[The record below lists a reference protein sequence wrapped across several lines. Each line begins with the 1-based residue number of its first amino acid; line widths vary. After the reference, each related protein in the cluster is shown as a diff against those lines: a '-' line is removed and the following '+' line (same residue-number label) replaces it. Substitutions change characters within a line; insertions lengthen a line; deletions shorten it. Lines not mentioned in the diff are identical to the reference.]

1 MALYIIIG
9 HDVPDSLELRKQ
21 FRSAHLERLTVLDEL
36 RRLIIAGP
44 TPIAHGEP
52 EMSGSVLVVDFDSD
66 EAVQAWASEEPY
78 LLNGVYSH
86 VDIKPFIQVFPKS
99 AS

>member
-1 MALYIIIG
+1 MALYVIIG
-9 HDVPDSLELRKQ
+9 HDVPDSLALRKQ
-21 FRSAHLERLTVLDEL
+21 FRPAHLERLAVLDQQK
-36 RRLIIAGP
+36 RLIVGGP
-44 TPIAHGEP
+44 TPIAHGKP
-52 EMSGSVLVVDFDSD
+52 EIGGSVLVVDFDND

-99 AS
+99 EA

>member
-1 MALYIIIG
+1 
-9 HDVPDSLELRKQ
+9 
-21 FRSAHLERLTVLDEL
+21 
-36 RRLIIAGP
+36 
-44 TPIAHGEP
+44 
-52 EMSGSVLVVDFDSD
+52 LVVDFDSD

-99 AS
+99 VS

>member
-1 MALYIIIG
+1 MALYVIIG

-21 FRSAHLERLTVLDEL
+21 FRPAHLERLAALDEQK
-36 RRLIIAGP
+36 RLIVGGP
-44 TPIAHGEP
+44 TPIAHGQP
-52 EMSGSVLVVDFDSD
+52 EMSGSVLVVDFADD
-66 EAVQAWASEEPY
+66 DAAQAWASEDPY

-99 AS
+99 EA